1 LQFCIKHITMTSS
14 LPPKHLVL
22 YADDDQDDIS
32 LVTDA
37 FSEYANIELK
47 TFPDGIALLN
57 YVRFQPGNVKPCLV
71 MIDINMP
78 KMNGKQVLMELRNTT
93 GYEDVPM
100 VLFSTST
107 LPSEAAFAASFNAGF
122 VIKPLYYHHLSSVA
136 DSLIE
141 HCTDEVKKRIRN
153 FQEK

>member
-1 LQFCIKHITMTSS
+1 MTSS

-22 YADDDQDDIS
+22 YADDDQDDIA

-57 YVRFQPGNVKPCLV
+57 HVRHQPGNVKPCLV

-78 KMNGKQVLMELRNTT
+78 KMNGKQVLVELRDIS
-93 GYEDVPM
+93 GYEEVPV

-122 VIKPLYYHHLSSVA
+122 VIKPLYYDHLSSVA
-136 DSLIE
+136 ESLIE
-141 HCTDEVKKRIRN
+141 HCTDEVKKRIKTY
-153 FQEK
+153 QEK